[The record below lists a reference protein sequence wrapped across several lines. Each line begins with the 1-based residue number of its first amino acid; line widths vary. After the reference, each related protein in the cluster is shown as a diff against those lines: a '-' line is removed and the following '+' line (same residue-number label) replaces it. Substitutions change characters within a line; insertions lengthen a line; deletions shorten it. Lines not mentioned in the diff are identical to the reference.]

1 MYVAEATNCRFV
13 YAIIP
18 PQGKTIENLLFER
31 AETVAQQIVEQTSVH
46 MMLEAQQLSGSDLKK
61 EDNRLRDELLQ
72 QLPRDFWDDQA

>member
-1 MYVAEATNCRFV
+1 M
-13 YAIIP
+13 
-18 PQGKTIENLLFER
+18 
-31 AETVAQQIVEQTSVH
+31 AQQIVEQTSVH